1 MVYIYM
7 YFNGKNIFLLKTNS
21 SNILSKGDILGSNE
35 SNFDKKKTYA
45 LFSVEFFIFISY
57 IFTNKI

>member
-1 MVYIYM
+1 M